1 MSSPIPSHEAEPL
14 FRSSP
19 PVGCWG
25 PRDCHYA
32 EELMV
37 QGRKSHS
44 LFPKD
49 RSNAIIWRKRGS
61 PLPIPVLSLTSTS
74 HLPTRIL
81 WPQSEQDV
89 GCWGKKEGA
98 LWRRVSHKS
107 SAAASLVLLGLM
119 KGGVTA
125 TLNSGQAG
133 PWEGGDGWLPGL

>member
-25 PRDCHYA
+25 PRDRHYA

-61 PLPIPVLSLTSTS
+61 PGRPPGVD
-74 HLPTRIL
+74 
-81 WPQSEQDV
+81 SE
-89 GCWGKKEGA
+89 KEEDE
-98 LWRRVSHKS
+98 
-107 SAAASLVLLGLM
+107 AAAPPARERRTAPGPGRTESRTQTWPLLEPQTVRIAFIFL
-119 KGGVTA
+119 
-125 TLNSGQAG
+125 SFQYIQ
-133 PWEGGDGWLPGL
+133 